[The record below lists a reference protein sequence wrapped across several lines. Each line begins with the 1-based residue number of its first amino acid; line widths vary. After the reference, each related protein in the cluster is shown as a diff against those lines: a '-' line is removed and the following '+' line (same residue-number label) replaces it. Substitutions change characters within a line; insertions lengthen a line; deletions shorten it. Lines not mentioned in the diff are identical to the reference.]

1 MLSSAKKTTRNRF
14 NDGIL
19 TTFGKIDAQEI
30 AEVDGQPVQ
39 LAALLMKK
47 YGWSS
52 ADAQHKVDLFMTR
65 ISSISQ

>member
-1 MLSSAKKTTRNRF
+1 MLSSAKKTARNRF

-39 LAALLMKK
+39 LATLLMKK

>member
-1 MLSSAKKTTRNRF
+1 MLSAATKTARNRF

-19 TTFGKIDAQEI
+19 TTFGKLDALEI
-30 AEVDGQPVQ
+30 ADVDGRPVQ
-39 LAALLMKK
+39 LATLLMKK

-65 ISSISQ
+65 ISISSQ

>member
-1 MLSSAKKTTRNRF
+1 MLSAAKKTARQRF

-19 TTFGKIDAQEI
+19 TTFGKLDALEI
-30 AEVDGQPVQ
+30 ANVDGQPVQ
-39 LAALLMKK
+39 LATLLTKR

-65 ISSISQ
+65 ISSSSE